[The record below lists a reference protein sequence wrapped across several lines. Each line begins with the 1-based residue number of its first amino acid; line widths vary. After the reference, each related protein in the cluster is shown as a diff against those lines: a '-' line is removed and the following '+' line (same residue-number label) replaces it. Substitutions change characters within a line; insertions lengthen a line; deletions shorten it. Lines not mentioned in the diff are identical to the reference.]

1 MTRHAVRCG
10 AGNADGVAP
19 PDPPTHPTEEPSQM
33 RNSFSLAVGLALVCA
48 ATASAQQS
56 SVLPGDYDLRGTYA
70 DGRTT
75 KVDLEVELERNGQL
89 KVTRKAKRA
98 GEKLEWT
105 GVGNPNGTQLQ
116 VEYRVPTSSAGAAGR
131 VSGATGGSVNVLRAV
146 YVISVDGRT
155 ISEDLRNTTQLA
167 PEDGW
172 SSLTTA
178 GTRDLDHL
186 SYGELAA
193 NTIPHLFEDL
203 VGKLG
208 AFGPATLPHEAKQLR
223 KDIGKLRIYLDL
235 FSYAYPRGMG
245 FDPWKDIRDEL
256 DDGYEWMGE
265 FKDLFDAQGVDAA
278 NAVYDPAE
286 VTQLRD
292 RVLGWL
298 GDFTRSGHLAF
309 VRYYLGHP
317 KKRTLYSRSKKDLS
331 RYYWGVGGS
340 KPKKSKTGLENLASL
355 QRALLDAARDEL
367 KEVVEIKDDE
377 LIVYEE
383 QESFHDFRKALRSTI
398 KISDEFPEIYD
409 EDASAEILFV
419 DGVVDRFGDINDDLI
434 AHALAVKRGQ
444 NNKADDIADRVEAA
458 WDALKKWIDQEDVDD
473 EIHDL
478 RKKVDH

>member
-1 MTRHAVRCG
+1 
-10 AGNADGVAP
+10 
-19 PDPPTHPTEEPSQM
+19 M
-33 RNSFSLAVGLALVCA
+33 RNSFGLAVGLALACA
-48 ATASAQQS
+48 ATASAQS

-75 KVDLEVELERNGQL
+75 KVDLEVELQPSGQL
-89 KVTRKAKRA
+89 EVTRKAKRA

-105 GVGNPNGTQLQ
+105 GVGSSNGTQFQ
-116 VEYRVPTSSAGAAGR
+116 VEYRVAVASAGAAGR
-131 VSGATGGSVNVLRAV
+131 VSGASSGPEHVFRAV
-146 YVISVDGRT
+146 YVISADGRT
-155 ISEDLRNTTQLA
+155 ISEDLRNATQIA

-172 SSLTTA
+172 SSVTTA

-186 SYGELAA
+186 TYGELAG
-193 NTIPHLFEDL
+193 NTIPHLFETL
-203 VGKLG
+203 VVKLA

-245 FDPWKDIRDEL
+245 FDPWKEIRDEL

-278 NAVYDPAE
+278 SAVYDPAE

-292 RVLGWL
+292 RVLVWL
-298 GDFTRSGHLAF
+298 NDFTKSGHLAF
-309 VRYYLGHP
+309 VRYYLSHP
-317 KKRTLYSRSKKDLS
+317 KKNALYSRSKKDLS

-340 KPKKSKTGLENLASL
+340 KPKKSKTGLENLALL
-355 QRALLDAARDEL
+355 QRALLEEARDEL
-367 KEVVEIKDDE
+367 KDVVEIKDDE

-398 KISDEFPEIYD
+398 KISEEFPEIYD

-419 DGVVDRFGDINDDLI
+419 DGVVDRFGDINDDLV

-444 NNKADDIADRVEAA
+444 DNKADDIAGRVERD